1 MKPDGRYTVDEI
13 LQICND
19 QLQSWERGDLC
30 TVLLK
35 CCSDNQLSDFFSHYT
50 PEHISTITGYY
61 VSDEEPEEEK
71 EIGDFSLNEILN
83 ELSYKLGY
91 LKLAPSQREKLL
103 KAMNSNLL
111 LPYHD

>member
-1 MKPDGRYTVDEI
+1 MKPDGTYTVDEI

-19 QLQSWERGDLC
+19 QLQSWERDDLC
-30 TVLLK
+30 TALLK
-35 CCSDNQLSDFFSHYT
+35 CCSDKQLSDFFSHYT
-50 PEHISTITGYY
+50 PKYISTITGYY
-61 VSDEEPEEEK
+61 VSDEEPKEK
-71 EIGDFSLNEILN
+71 EIGDFTLNEILN
-83 ELSYKLGY
+83 ELSCKLDY